1 MKICDLTP
9 IILRESFTDISVE
22 KLGIDSVVKQADAN
36 LSDEAADAI
45 DRFVGVAHNA
55 REQQDVWGGI
65 MQSRQ
70 LEDAYSAKPSE
81 QGKKI
86 RDQLTQ
92 AFAPV
97 KTALQSRFGNVIT
110 LYRGQEEIDKEQ
122 TERSTLSWT
131 SDPRIAAL
139 FARIAPWEMKLKPV
153 TDEQIRA
160 ALNTY
165 AKTGEVKFLRLRYVR
180 TDIPTEGTTDFG
192 ANWPINIT
200 GNAGPVGHVAAYA
213 GNVAPLGYFECN
225 GAAVS
230 RLTYVKLFAVC
241 GVFYGAGDGSTT
253 FNLPDLRGYFLRG
266 WSDTS
271 GIDTGRVIGST
282 QADLVGPIIDPG
294 HTHVDSGHSHT
305 YNKATGT
312 QPQSGSSTNC
322 YTSNASDTTGISSA
336 VISTTF
342 TGISGGTETR
352 PINVAMMYII
362 KS

>member
-1 MKICDLTP
+1 MKIRDLAP
-9 IILRESFTDISVE
+9 RILRESFTDISVE
-22 KLGIDSVVKQADAN
+22 KLGIDSVVKQADVN

-180 TDIPTEGTTDFG
+180 TDIPTEDNGEDEFYYDIYDKDGELLTDGDNLEKAFKDEQSYYQELIDKRE
-192 ANWPINIT
+192 AKKSRILTAKIPIDDIIWIT
-200 GNAGPVGHVAAYA
+200 DRAGQSEFILRNQA
-213 GNVAPLGYFECN
+213 GRAGYVDTK
-225 GAAVS
+225 GK
-230 RLTYVKLFAVC
+230 LVK
-241 GVFYGAGDGSTT
+241 S
-253 FNLPDLRGYFLRG
+253 
-266 WSDTS
+266 
-271 GIDTGRVIGST
+271 
-282 QADLVGPIIDPG
+282 
-294 HTHVDSGHSHT
+294 
-305 YNKATGT
+305 
-312 QPQSGSSTNC
+312 
-322 YTSNASDTTGISSA
+322 
-336 VISTTF
+336 
-342 TGISGGTETR
+342 
-352 PINVAMMYII
+352 
-362 KS
+362 

>member
-9 IILRESFTDISVE
+9 IIIRESFTDISVT
-22 KLGIDSVVKQADAN
+22 KLGIDNLVKQADAA
-36 LSDEAADAI
+36 LEDPAADAI

-180 TDIPTEGTTDFG
+180 TDIPTEGNGEDEFYYDIYDKDGELLTDGDNLEKAFKDEQSYYQELIDKRE
-192 ANWPINIT
+192 AKKSRILTAKIPIDDIVWIT
-200 GNAGPVGHVAAYA
+200 DRAGQSEFILHNQA
-213 GNVAPLGYFECN
+213 GRAGYVDTK
-225 GAAVS
+225 GK
-230 RLTYVKLFAVC
+230 LVK
-241 GVFYGAGDGSTT
+241 S
-253 FNLPDLRGYFLRG
+253 
-266 WSDTS
+266 
-271 GIDTGRVIGST
+271 
-282 QADLVGPIIDPG
+282 
-294 HTHVDSGHSHT
+294 
-305 YNKATGT
+305 
-312 QPQSGSSTNC
+312 
-322 YTSNASDTTGISSA
+322 
-336 VISTTF
+336 
-342 TGISGGTETR
+342 
-352 PINVAMMYII
+352 
-362 KS
+362 